1 MSKDITD
8 IIFDLDGTLIDSA
21 PSILESYKLA
31 LEVNNIEPICQL
43 NSDLIGPPLM
53 EALTKITGISDIST
67 LNKLAD
73 DFKKYYDLGGYRS
86 TKPFFGV
93 GELLKE
99 CKFSGHRLHIAT
111 NKRLVPTTLILNYFG
126 WKQYFKSIY
135 ALDSVSPSFSNKRIM
150 LSALLDVENINLN
163 SAIYV
168 GDRFEDY
175 QSAIDNDLNFLGAI
189 WGYQDQKLVTNEAII
204 CCHKLEQF
212 SQYINN

>member
-21 PSILESYKLA
+21 PSILESFKIA

-53 EALTKITGISDIST
+53 ETLTKITGISDVLT

-73 DFKKYYDLGGYRS
+73 DFKKYYDLGGYKS

-99 CKFSGHRLHIAT
+99 CNFSGFRLHIAT
-111 NKRLVPTTLILNYFG
+111 NKRLVPTTLILEHLG
-126 WKQYFKSIY
+126 WRECFKSIY
-135 ALDSVSPSFSNKRIM
+135 ALDSKSPSFRDKGAM
-150 LSALLDVENINLN
+150 LSALLDVEKISPN
-163 SAIYV
+163 SAFYV
-168 GDRFEDY
+168 GDRVEDY
-175 QSAIDNDLNFLGAI
+175 HSAIDNNLNFLGAT
-189 WGYQDQKLVTNEAII
+189 WGYQDQKLVTDEAIN
-204 CCHKLEQF
+204 CCHKVEKF